1 MSFTDIPVFG
11 MLRENMRWLGQRQ
24 SVLAENVAN
33 ADTPGFR
40 ARDLQAQDFNAML
53 SRARAGQSAGAD
65 SATGSAIEESR
76 EPYEVTLSGNSV
88 VLEEQMMKIAD
99 TAARYQLATNLYTK
113 HVSMMR
119 MALGGR

>member
-53 SRARAGQSAGAD
+53 AQARAGEGAGPNSAA
-65 SATGSAIEESR
+65 GSVVEESR